1 MWVQGTGYSVQGTGY
16 RVQGTGYR
24 VQGTG
29 YRVQG
34 TGYRVQGTVYS
45 WFCLSFFFTPPS
57 VRDSHH
63 VLASCLPPLSEK
75 HRKIAPVLRNLASSV
90 KLRTNDFLFLVF
102 LHITTDGNM
111 QSHQAVSTYLKYCV
125 HFGLP
130 V

>member
-1 MWVQGTGYSVQGTGY
+1 MQGAGC
-16 RVQGTGYR
+16 RVQGAGCR
-24 VQGTG
+24 VQGAAG
-29 YRVQG
+29 
-34 TGYRVQGTVYS
+34 
-45 WFCLSFFFTPPS
+45 FAFFFSFTPPS

-75 HRKIAPVLRNLASSV
+75 HRKIAPVLRNLASV